1 MPTTYVENS
10 TPKDASS
17 KIVALSFLS
26 WCTLIDIAP
35 ANSKNGNITWSS
47 TKLKSKLSVIV
58 YAISMKEGKKNP
70 SINTTIDS
78 IIAKI
83 IRPIVI
89 GSFNNLMFIIEKK
102 EANIRRIVLSS
113 RISNFLFSI
122 NEKVWVTSSTKN
134 VLSFNKLSEI
144 KYKFKHDYK
153 RSTKNC

>member
-1 MPTTYVENS
+1 
-10 TPKDASS
+10 
-17 KIVALSFLS
+17 
-26 WCTLIDIAP
+26 
-35 ANSKNGNITWSS
+35 
-47 TKLKSKLSVIV
+47 
-58 YAISMKEGKKNP
+58 MKEGKKKP

-122 NEKVWVTSSTKN
+122 NEKVWVTSSTK
-134 VLSFNKLSEI
+134 
-144 KYKFKHDYK
+144 K
-153 RSTKNC
+153 RFYHLIN

>member
-1 MPTTYVENS
+1 M
-10 TPKDASS
+10 
-17 KIVALSFLS
+17 ALSFLS

-35 ANSKNGNITWSS
+35 ANSKNGNMTWSS

-122 NEKVWVTSSTKN
+122 DEKV
-134 VLSFNKLSEI
+134 
-144 KYKFKHDYK
+144 
-153 RSTKNC
+153 